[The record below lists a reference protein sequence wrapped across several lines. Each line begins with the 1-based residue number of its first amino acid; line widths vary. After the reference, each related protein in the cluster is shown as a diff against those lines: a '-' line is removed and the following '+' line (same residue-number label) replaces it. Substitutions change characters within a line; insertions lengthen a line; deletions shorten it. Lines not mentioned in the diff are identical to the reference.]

1 MGYDIGPRI
10 GIKGEAEFSAQ
21 LKKINNTLRECGSEM
36 NALSGKFAG
45 NEKSQTALIEKTKV
59 LQKQYDAQKA
69 KSQLYQQQMEKETAK
84 LKRTRG
90 CSKEICR

>member
-10 GIKGEAEFSAQ
+10 GIKGEAEFTAQ

-45 NEKSQTALIEKTKV
+45 NEKSQEALVAKTKV
-59 LQKQYDAQKA
+59 LQRNCKA
-69 KSQLYQQQMEKETAK
+69 E
-84 LKRTRG
+84 RIGR
-90 CSKEICR
+90 CSKKGG

>member
-45 NEKSQTALIEKTKV
+45 NEKV
-59 LQKQYDAQKA
+59 KQH
-69 KSQLYQQQMEKETAK
+69 
-84 LKRTRG
+84 
-90 CSKEICR
+90 